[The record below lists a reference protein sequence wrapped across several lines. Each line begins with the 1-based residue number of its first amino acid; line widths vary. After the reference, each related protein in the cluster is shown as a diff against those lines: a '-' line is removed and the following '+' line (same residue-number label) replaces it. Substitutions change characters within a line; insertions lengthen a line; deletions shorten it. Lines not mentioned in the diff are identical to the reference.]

1 MTKSVGPSIIL
12 RSNLGYA
19 LMLQIISAVSI
30 IGGSTYF
37 GPFSFGPV
45 SFILIILL
53 YAIGFIQLLVT
64 RYVMQREK
72 NGVLVAIGFAIITLL
87 LSFSLAVYWGEIGF
101 HEMQAFFYFAV
112 GTINVHLTVFLRK
125 VQSNSVE

>member
-1 MTKSVGPSIIL
+1 
-12 RSNLGYA
+12 
-19 LMLQIISAVSI
+19 MLQVISAVSI

-37 GPFSFGPV
+37 GPLSFDPV

-72 NGVLVAIGFAIITLL
+72 SGVLVAIGFAIITLL
-87 LSFSLAVYWGEIGF
+87 LAFSLAVYWWGIGF

-112 GTINVHLTVFLRK
+112 GTINVLLTVLLRK

>member
-1 MTKSVGPSIIL
+1 MTKSTEPSIVL
-12 RSNLGYA
+12 KSNLGYA
-19 LMLQIISAVSI
+19 LMLQVISAVSI
-30 IGGSTYF
+30 IGGLTYF
-37 GPFSFGPV
+37 GPFSFDLV

-72 NGVLVAIGFAIITLL
+72 YGVLVAIGFAIITLS
-87 LSFSLAVYWGEIGF
+87 LSFSLAVYWWEIGF
-101 HEMQAFFYFAV
+101 HEIQAFFYFAV

-125 VQSNSVE
+125 VKSESVE

>member
-1 MTKSVGPSIIL
+1 MSERNESSIVL

-19 LMLQIISAVSI
+19 LMLQVISAVSI

-87 LSFSLAVYWGEIGF
+87 LSFGLAVYWWDIGF

-112 GTINVHLTVFLRK
+112 GTINVHLTVLLRK
-125 VQSNSVE
+125 VQSDSVE

>member
-1 MTKSVGPSIIL
+1 MTKSIGPSIIL

-19 LMLQIISAVSI
+19 LMLQIISAVFI

-37 GPFSFGPV
+37 GPHGFGLFSLV
-45 SFILIILL
+45 LIILL

-72 NGVLVAIGFAIITLL
+72 NGVLVAIGVAIITLL
-87 LSFSLAVYWGEIGF
+87 LSFGLAVYGWEVGL
-101 HEMQAFFYFAV
+101 HEMQTFFYFAV

-125 VQSNSVE
+125 VHSNSIE